1 MSSIIRTGK
10 AGIVRNEDTRGL
22 TRRGALR
29 AAVTVGAVAGP
40 FGLAGTTTA
49 PAFAEPGVTLP
60 AATTDVT
67 PFRLSVSD
75 TTLRDLQRRLAAARL
90 PEREPVPDGSQGVPL
105 ERVRGV
111 VEHWR
116 TRYDWRQVE
125 ARLNG
130 FGQFRTQIDGMGIHF
145 LHVRSRHAN
154 AVPVVLTHGWP
165 GSVVEFLDVIGPLTD
180 PTAFGGSAVDAFHVV
195 VPSLPGFGF
204 SDRPATA
211 GWNIQRIA
219 GAWAELMSRLGY
231 RRWLAQGGD
240 LGGSVTHELAKLGPA
255 GLAGIHLNFFPVFQP
270 PISDPPTPEE
280 QEALDKLQRFFNDGA
295 GFIYEQSTRPQTV
308 GYALTD
314 SPVGQAAW
322 IYEKFMEWT
331 DSDGNPERV
340 LGVDR
345 MLDDIMLYWLP
356 GTAASS
362 ARIYWEDA
370 RATGTADDFKVPVGF
385 TVFPREIIPT
395 PGIWAERVYK
405 SKLIYFNTVPRGGH
419 FAAFEQPEILAEELR
434 RFARLV
440 R

>member
-1 MSSIIRTGK
+1 M
-10 AGIVRNEDTRGL
+10 RNESMRGT
-22 TRRGALR
+22 TRRRALKA
-29 AAVTVGAVAGP
+29 AAVGAMAAP
-40 FGLAGTTTA
+40 LGLAGSTA
-49 PAFAEPGVTLP
+49 SAAFAEPGVTLP

-67 PFRLSVSD
+67 PFRLAVSESA
-75 TTLRDLQRRLAAARL
+75 LRDLQQRLAAARL
-90 PEREPVPDGSQGVPL
+90 PERETVADGSQGAQL
-105 ERVRGV
+105 ERVRGL

-130 FGQFRTQIDGMGIHF
+130 FGQFRTQIDGLGIHF
-145 LHVRSRHAN
+145 LHVRSRHSN

-165 GSVVEFLDVIGPLTD
+165 GSVVEFLEVIGPLTD
-180 PTAFGGSAVDAFHVV
+180 PTAFGGSAADAFHVV

-204 SDRPATA
+204 SDKPATT
-211 GWNIQRIA
+211 GWNAPRIA
-219 GAWAELMSRLGY
+219 RAWAQLMPRLGY

-240 LGGSVTHELAKLGPA
+240 WGGAVTHELAKLGPA

-270 PISDPPTPEE
+270 PVSDPPTPEE
-280 QEALDKLQRFFNDGA
+280 QEALDKLQRFFDDGA
-295 GFIYEQSTRPQTV
+295 GFVYQQSTRPQTV

-322 IYEKFMEWT
+322 IFEKFLEWT
-331 DSDGNPERV
+331 DSDGNPEQV

-356 GTAASS
+356 GAGASS

-370 RATGTADDFKVPVGF
+370 RSAGTSDDFKVPVGF
-385 TVFPREIIPT
+385 TVFPGEITPT
-395 PGIWAERVYK
+395 PRIWAERVYK
-405 SKLIYFNTVPRGGH
+405 SKLIYFNEVVRGGH
-419 FAAFEQPEILAEELR
+419 FAAFEQPEIFTEELR
-434 RFARLV
+434 RFSRLV

>member
-1 MSSIIRTGK
+1 M
-10 AGIVRNEDTRGL
+10 RNEDTRGL
-22 TRRGALR
+22 TRRTALR
-29 AAVTVGAVAGP
+29 AAATVGAVAGP
-40 FGLAGTTTA
+40 LGLVGTA
-49 PAFAEPGVTLP
+49 ASPAAAEPGATLP

-75 TTLRDLQRRLAAARL
+75 SALRDLQRRLAATRF
-90 PEREPVPDGSQGVPL
+90 PERATVPDGSQGVPL
-105 ERVRGV
+105 ERVRAL

-116 TRYDWRQVE
+116 TRYDWRRVE

-130 FGQFRTQIDGMGIHF
+130 FGQFRTQIDGLGIHF
-145 LHVRSRHAN
+145 LHVRSRHAS

-165 GSVVEFLDVIGPLTD
+165 GSVVEFLDMIGPLTD
-180 PTAFGGSAVDAFHVV
+180 PTAFGGSAADAFHVV

-204 SDRPATA
+204 SDKPGTT

-219 GAWAELMSRLGY
+219 KAWAELMSRLGY

-270 PISDPPTPEE
+270 PVSDPPTPPE
-280 QEALDKLQRFFNDGA
+280 QEALDKLRRFFDDGA
-295 GFIYEQSTRPQTV
+295 GFIYQQSTRPQTL

-370 RATGTADDFKVPVGF
+370 RAAGTADDFTVPVGF
-385 TVFPREIIPT
+385 TVFPHEIIPT
-395 PGIWAERVYK
+395 PRVWAERVYE
-405 SKLIYFNTVPRGGH
+405 SNLVYFNTVTRGGH
-419 FAAFEQPEILAEELR
+419 FAAFEQPEILTEELR